1 MKSSILICVCARGGS
16 KGIPGKNLKPLGG
29 KPLIDYTIDFINKIV
44 PWTSIIS
51 TNSIEFLFPSIFF
64 LVALKRFDG
73 LKEAGSFSVTLKKA
87 IAIFNIVLGTGL
99 FIIHFI

>member
-1 MKSSILICVCARGGS
+1 MYIATTTVIVIIQL
-16 KGIPGKNLKPLGG
+16 LGAC
-29 KPLIDYTIDFINKIV
+29 TIDFINKIV
-44 PWTSIIS
+44 PWTSRDSARGLGHCNPWTSIIS

>member
-1 MKSSILICVCARGGS
+1 MYIATTTVIVIIQL
-16 KGIPGKNLKPLGG
+16 LGAC
-29 KPLIDYTIDFINKIV
+29 TIDFINKIV

-87 IAIFNIVLGTGL
+87 IAIFNIVLGTAL